1 MWRGHFA
8 LSIYEERLTYLIK
21 RDNIFWTLTTR
32 AVSKDPVSRVSS
44 QIQRGTREPM
54 GKFIETIKTKLDFRL
69 PATELELLKST
80 ERFELQLQTH
90 TKCLLSQ
97 TLHMFCDNLSNRWH
111 LTTKEFLR
119 NTIKTQKFQ
128 LHTDIKYNERK
139 LKQHTS
145 LLEKTQN
152 SRELVL
158 ADIPKIIE
166 KKNLILMG
174 IETKQDL
181 EKLLNRLEII
191 YNLTISGL
199 NHIEHFLMNTTIEQ
213 MNYLLISTFYYSII
227 KLYEN
232 GENVLFKQLT
242 TYLDSEN
249 NDATT
254 IAFD

>member
-1 MWRGHFA
+1 MEFNI
-8 LSIYEERLTYLIK
+8 LKNISEQIESLCLILNNN
-21 RDNIFWTLTTR
+21 RF
-32 AVSKDPVSRVSS
+32 S
-44 QIQRGTREPM
+44 
-54 GKFIETIKTKLDFRL
+54 
-69 PATELELLKST
+69 LK
-80 ERFELQLQTH
+80 Q
-90 TKCLLSQ
+90 
-97 TLHMFCDNLSNRWH
+97 FCDNLSDRWH

-166 KKNLILMG
+166 KKNLILMS

-254 IAFD
+254 IAFDVLKNISKLEEHAFEDLLNMCKQHIKKFI